1 MYPRTINRIRSLI
14 QDYTHGGQP
23 VTFLPVHVI
32 DLAED
37 GYIKPH
43 VDSIKFSGGGHVC
56 THVVHHEAA
65 SHGDKTIHLLMLPG
79 FVAGL
84 SLLSSCVM
92 RLQSE

>member
-1 MYPRTINRIRSLI
+1 MPPRTINRIRSLI

-56 THVVHHEAA
+56 THVVHHKAA
-65 SHGDKTIHLLMLPG
+65 RHGDKTILVDATRFRGRPLPA
-79 FVAGL
+79 VVLCNA
-84 SLLSSCVM
+84 SS
-92 RLQSE
+92 E